1 MGIAKQQDAGT
12 GWSPTGHPL
21 PRPVASPGPQ
31 GKEHHECCLAAAAV
45 MATAILFHLWPRGM
59 HTAALLLVMS
69 QHPQFCLSTNWE
81 WEVASLY
88 GALRKE
94 EDAVSPGEEEDR
106 RGEVCLVL

>member
-1 MGIAKQQDAGT
+1 
-12 GWSPTGHPL
+12 
-21 PRPVASPGPQ
+21 
-31 GKEHHECCLAAAAV
+31 
-45 MATAILFHLWPRGM
+45 M